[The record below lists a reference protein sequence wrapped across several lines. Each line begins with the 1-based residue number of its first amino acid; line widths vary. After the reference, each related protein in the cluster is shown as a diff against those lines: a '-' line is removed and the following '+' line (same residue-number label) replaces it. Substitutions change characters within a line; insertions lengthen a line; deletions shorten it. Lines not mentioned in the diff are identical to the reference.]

1 MSYMHYY
8 NVWYFKYT
16 PNIQHTRLSIKYEYL
31 LAVFWSTLHK
41 KFLVLCTLGYQ

>member
-8 NVWYFKYT
+8 NVWYYFKYT

-31 LAVFWSTLHK
+31 NIFS
-41 KFLVLCTLGYQ
+41 FMYS